1 MGRNAEKV
9 SRVMS
14 AENHSYRLRPNKY
27 VDRELFAEFVS
38 LLVTDADPDN
48 YVYISM
54 GGTHLSDHLAIYR
67 RAGLRKLYSFD
78 QDEAVVNRQKFNA
91 PFDGVACR
99 VHFSEELPVLLG
111 GILSEFEAHQVVVWL
126 DYTAINRQQQLTEI
140 QELAPRLTAGDV
152 VKVTMNANFEGINQ
166 LRDKLSPTE
175 KALPIGKQNAILL
188 KREFGA
194 YMPGS
199 ITDIDSGHMV
209 EVLAK
214 CIERAYVLGME
225 ESSEDKMFSPVLLT
239 KYKDTTQ
246 MLTATVMVTDRNGTP
261 HLPKGW
267 TYAPSNWDQV
277 EIIRVS
283 ELSTRERLAL
293 DQQMH
298 KEYEDIQD
306 FLGFHLDE
314 PTIKAYSRFHR
325 FYPAFQT
332 VIE

>member
-9 SRVMS
+9 SRAMS
-14 AENHSYRLRPNKY
+14 AGSHSYRLRPNKY

-38 LLVTDADPDN
+38 LLVTDAGPDN

-99 VHFSEELPVLLG
+99 VHFSEELPVLLN
-111 GILSEFEAHQVVVWL
+111 GILSEFEARQVVVWL
-126 DYTAINRQQQLTEI
+126 DYTAIDRQQQLAEI
-140 QELAPRLTAGDV
+140 QELASKLTVGDV
-152 VKVTMNANFEGINQ
+152 VKVTMNANFGRIDQ
-166 LRDKLSPTE
+166 LRNELSPAE
-175 KALPIGKQNAILL
+175 KELPKGKQNAILL
-188 KREFGA
+188 KRELGA

-199 ITDIDSGHMV
+199 IIDIDFGHMV

-225 ESSEDKMFSPVLLT
+225 ESSEDKTLSPVLLT
-239 KYKDTTQ
+239 RYKDTSQ
-246 MLTATVMVTDRNGTP
+246 MLTATIMVTDRNGSP
-261 HLPKGW
+261 NLPKGW
-267 TYAPSNWDQV
+267 TYAPPNWDQI
-277 EIIRVS
+277 ERIRVS

-298 KEYEDIQD
+298 KEHEDIRD
-306 FLGFHLDE
+306 FLGFDLDE

-325 FYPAFQT
+325 FLPAFQT

>member
-1 MGRNAEKV
+1 
-9 SRVMS
+9 MS

-38 LLVTDADPDN
+38 LLVTDAGPDN

-54 GGTHLSDHLAIYR
+54 GGNHLSDHLAIYR

-78 QDEAVVNRQKFNA
+78 WDETVVDRQKFNA
-91 PFDGVACR
+91 PFDGVTCR
-99 VHFSEELPVLLG
+99 AHSSEELPVLLD

-126 DYTAINRQQQLTEI
+126 DYTAIDRKRQLTEI
-140 QELAPRLTAGDV
+140 QELTSKLTVGDV

-166 LRDKLSPTE
+166 LRDELSPTE
-175 KALPIGKQNAILL
+175 KALPRGKQNAILL
-188 KREFGA
+188 KHELGT
-194 YMPGS
+194 YMPRS
-199 ITDIDSGHMV
+199 ITDINFGQMV

-225 ESSEDKMFSPVLLT
+225 ESSEDKTPSPVLLT
-239 KYKDTTQ
+239 RYKDTTQ
-246 MLTATVMVTDRNGTP
+246 MLTATIMVTDRNGTP
-261 HLPKGW
+261 DLPKGW
-267 TYAPSNWDQV
+267 AYAPSNWDQI

-298 KEYEDIQD
+298 KEYEDIRD
-306 FLGFHLDE
+306 FLGFDLDK

-325 FYPAFQT
+325 FYPAFQA

>member
-1 MGRNAEKV
+1 
-9 SRVMS
+9 MS

-38 LLVTDADPDN
+38 LLVTDAGPDN

-54 GGTHLSDHLAIYR
+54 GGNHLSDHLAIYR
-67 RAGLRKLYSFD
+67 RAGLCKLYSFD
-78 QDEAVVNRQKFNA
+78 WDETVVDRQKFNA
-91 PFDGVACR
+91 PFDGVTCR
-99 VHFSEELPVLLG
+99 AHSSEELPVLLD

-126 DYTAINRQQQLTEI
+126 DYTAIDRKRQLTEI
-140 QELAPRLTAGDV
+140 QELTSKLTVGDV

-166 LRDKLSPTE
+166 LRDELSPTE
-175 KALPIGKQNAILL
+175 KALPRGKQNAILL
-188 KREFGA
+188 KHELGT
-194 YMPGS
+194 YMPRS
-199 ITDIDSGHMV
+199 ITDINFGQMV

-225 ESSEDKMFSPVLLT
+225 ESSEDKTPSPVLLT
-239 KYKDTTQ
+239 RYKDTTQ
-246 MLTATVMVTDRNGTP
+246 MLTATIMVTDRNGTP
-261 HLPKGW
+261 DLPKGW
-267 TYAPSNWDQV
+267 AYAPSNWDQI

-298 KEYEDIQD
+298 KEYEDIRD
-306 FLGFHLDE
+306 FLGFDLDK

-325 FYPAFQT
+325 FYPAFQA